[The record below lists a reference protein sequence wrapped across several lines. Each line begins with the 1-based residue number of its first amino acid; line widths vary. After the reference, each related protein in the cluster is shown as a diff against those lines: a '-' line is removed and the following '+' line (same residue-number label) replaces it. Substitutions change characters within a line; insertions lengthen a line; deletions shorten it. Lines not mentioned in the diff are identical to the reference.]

1 MSNENENIK
10 GVKPLIFTKK
20 INERYKI
27 IPLNKT
33 NNTVGITKH
42 FPPATKEW
50 YNSIY
55 TYNKNSLKNLSIAD
69 KTFSKIIRSYFNL
82 FFKKQVL
89 KTKRV
94 STRFKRLAFNKIF
107 VSKAELKHTSSK
119 VIITLYI
126 YNEEKRRLNN
136 MINRIKNTLFPLPT
150 SSFLPLKGKLDIIN
164 THEEEVPLIKGLKRL
179 QLLILKEIKL
189 EEANLLIVNKPKLK
203 SKIENTIILLNK
215 ELKNI
220 ISISNCIN
228 DGTYYK
234 YSKDIYSEFIRI
246 VNLEEEIGAIAYY
259 KLLLNL
265 NKSKFEDNFLLKLKP
280 LIKKIYN
287 KEVEF
292 NIVNLKTMYLNS
304 DIFTQAVSLKL
315 KNKHTKLLVVLRY
328 ALFIVKLIKL
338 NKMSEKFHSPDIGAF

>member
-1 MSNENENIK
+1 
-10 GVKPLIFTKK
+10 
-20 INERYKI
+20 
-27 IPLNKT
+27 
-33 NNTVGITKH
+33 
-42 FPPATKEW
+42 
-50 YNSIY
+50 
-55 TYNKNSLKNLSIAD
+55 
-69 KTFSKIIRSYFNL
+69 
-82 FFKKQVL
+82 
-89 KTKRV
+89 
-94 STRFKRLAFNKIF
+94 
-107 VSKAELKHTSSK
+107 
-119 VIITLYI
+119 
-126 YNEEKRRLNN
+126 

-338 NKMSEKFHSPDIGAF
+338 NKYIYKFNS